1 MSCESPQTPT
11 RRQLNRRDKL
21 LRTSTD
27 LKLMLGFGM
36 ACVDAY
42 TCSSTKGDGRR
53 SEHRGKF
60 GEQRK
65 KELGVRRRPQ
75 RQGKFLS
82 EATSSRGP
90 AEQLLPPAC
99 MLLDIDCTET
109 PLRDQ
114 SKHRRRSHCELGS
127 SRGSAGQVLP
137 PACMLLSIESPRAH
151 THCRLNRRG
160 TTLRG
165 EHGSSG
171 RSAGQACE

>member
-1 MSCESPQTPT
+1 MPRLTSWCGKDEENAGMNESESEQS
-11 RRQLNRRDKL
+11 RSQENEEVGREIR
-21 LRTSTD
+21 
-27 LKLMLGFGM
+27 
-36 ACVDAY
+36 
-42 TCSSTKGDGRR
+42 RR

-60 GEQRK
+60 GEERK

-82 EATSSRGP
+82 EAASSRGP

-171 RSAGQACE
+171 RSARQACE